1 MQHACAKNRRAHRQ
15 KRQKRAKA
23 TGGTRA
29 CGGEAVDRW
38 ERGTGLSGIA
48 GMRFGVER
56 WGMDAPGKLPER
68 EKGNTARLVRVESAE
83 TQNRAQE
90 RATTALA

>member
-1 MQHACAKNRRAHRQ
+1 
-15 KRQKRAKA
+15 
-23 TGGTRA
+23 
-29 CGGEAVDRW
+29 
-38 ERGTGLSGIA
+38 
-48 GMRFGVER
+48 MRFGVER